1 MEILNPNPNRN
12 AHAQGKR
19 RERRRIMETSI
30 IDEDIATAHG
40 ITRLFKKL
48 LYILLLTD
56 VAHVHMQPSAA
67 PKSLITNHF
76 LHMF

>member
-1 MEILNPNPNRN
+1 
-12 AHAQGKR
+12 
-19 RERRRIMETSI
+19 METSI

>member
-1 MEILNPNPNRN
+1 MLTLRGRGVE
-12 AHAQGKR
+12 
-19 RERRRIMETSI
+19 ESWTSI

-67 PKSLITNHF
+67 PKSLITDHF